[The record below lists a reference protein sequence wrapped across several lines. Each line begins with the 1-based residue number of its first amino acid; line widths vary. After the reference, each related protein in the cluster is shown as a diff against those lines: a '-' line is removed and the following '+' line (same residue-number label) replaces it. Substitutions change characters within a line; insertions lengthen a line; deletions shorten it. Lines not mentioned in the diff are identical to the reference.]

1 MRGAARS
8 GPAARGLAPRDV
20 QRAVARHRT
29 LLAAGLAAAAVAA
42 GLTAAVPAQERAVL
56 VLTATR
62 DLAAGTALTREDLV
76 ATPVPPGLVPEGAL
90 SELVGAVGRFVAG
103 PVRRGE
109 PLTDVRLLGAGLL
122 GGESAGGEATGA
134 RGDATGA
141 VGADARGKVHA
152 SEVAVP
158 VRVAEPAVAALVQA
172 GDRVDILSASPE
184 GGPAATVVAAD
195 VPVLSVPILEDDP
208 TEGTLLVVA
217 ANRFTGTQLAAAAVT
232 GRLSLVVLPR

>member
-1 MRGAARS
+1 VRGTAGA
-8 GPAARGLAPRDV
+8 GPAVRGLAPRDV

-62 DLAAGTALTREDLV
+62 DLAAGTALTPDDLA

-122 GGESAGGEATGA
+122 GDRSAGGNAAGA
-134 RGDATGA
+134 GGHAAGTE
-141 VGADARGKVHA
+141 ARGKVDA

-158 VRVAEPAVAALVQA
+158 VRVAEPAVAALLQA
-172 GDRVDILSASPE
+172 GDRVDILAASPE
-184 GGPAATVVAAD
+184 GGPAAMVVAAD
-195 VPVLSVPILEDDP
+195 VPVLSVPILEDDT

-217 ANRFTGTQLAAAAVT
+217 ASRSTGRQLAAAAVT

>member
-1 MRGAARS
+1 MRGTAGA
-8 GPAARGLAPRDV
+8 GPAVRGLAPREL

-62 DLAAGTALTREDLV
+62 DLAAGTALTPEDVV

-122 GGESAGGEATGA
+122 GDGPAGGAATGA
-134 RGDATGA
+134 TGA
-141 VGADARGKVHA
+141 GGADARGKGDA

-184 GGPAATVVAAD
+184 GGPAAMVVAAD

-217 ANRFTGTQLAAAAVT
+217 ASRSTGTQLAAAAVT

>member
-134 RGDATGA
+134 GGEATGA
-141 VGADARGKVHA
+141 VGADARGKVA

-217 ANRFTGTQLAAAAVT
+217 ASRFTGTQLAAAAVT